1 MKNGIWSEFA
11 EEGLFK
17 TDKTDKWNW
26 QGIKQEK
33 MITAPAID
41 PVDNIN
47 LNGIDGVDGIIDMI
61 KDTIDSGDTEGA
73 KDWLNQLQEH
83 FNEVL

>member
-1 MKNGIWSEFA
+1 MNGIWSEFA
-11 EEGLFK
+11 EEGLNK
-17 TDKTDKWNW
+17 PTRGDDWNW
-26 QGIKQEK
+26 QGIKEVK

-47 LNGIDGVDGIIDMI
+47 INVIDGVDGILEMIIDR
-61 KDTIDSGDTEGA
+61 IDDGDIDGA
-73 KDWLNQLQEH
+73 KDDIRQLQEH

>member
-1 MKNGIWSEFA
+1 MNGIWSEFA
-11 EEGLFK
+11 EEGLNE
-17 TDKTDKWNW
+17 TDN
-26 QGIKQEK
+26 

-73 KDWLNQLQEH
+73 KDWLNQLQDH

>member
-1 MKNGIWSEFA
+1 MNGIWSEFA
-11 EEGLFK
+11 EEGLK
-17 TDKTDKWNW
+17 EDKWNW
-26 QGIKQEK
+26 QGIKEEK
-33 MITAPAID
+33 MITAPA
-41 PVDNIN
+41 VDVDDIN

-73 KDWLNQLQEH
+73 KDWLNQLQDH

>member
-1 MKNGIWSEFA
+1 MNGIWSEFA
-11 EEGLFK
+11 EEGLNK
-17 TDKTDKWNW
+17 PTRGDDWNW
-26 QGIKQEK
+26 QGIKEEK
-33 MITAPAID
+33 MITAPA
-41 PVDNIN
+41 VDVDDIN

-73 KDWLNQLQEH
+73 KDWLNQLQDH

>member
-1 MKNGIWSEFA
+1 MNGIWSEFA
-11 EEGLFK
+11 EEGLNE
-17 TDKTDKWNW
+17 DKWNW

-33 MITAPAID
+33 MITAPA
-41 PVDNIN
+41 VDVDDIN

-73 KDWLNQLQEH
+73 KDWLNQLQDH

>member
-1 MKNGIWSEFA
+1 MNGIYSEFA
-11 EEGLFK
+11 EEGLNK
-17 TDKTDKWNW
+17 KDEVNLIP
-26 QGIKQEK
+26 GS
-33 MITAPAID
+33 MITAPA
-41 PVDNIN
+41 VDADDIN

-73 KDWLNQLQEH
+73 KDWLNQLQQH

>member
-1 MKNGIWSEFA
+1 MNGIWSEFA
-11 EEGLFK
+11 EEGLND
-17 TDKTDKWNW
+17 TD
-26 QGIKQEK
+26 K

-61 KDTIDSGDTEGA
+61 KDTIASGDIEGA

>member
-1 MKNGIWSEFA
+1 MNGIWSEFA
-11 EEGLFK
+11 EEGLNE
-17 TDKTDKWNW
+17 TD
-26 QGIKQEK
+26 I

-47 LNGIDGVDGIIDMI
+47 LNGIDGVDGIIEMI
-61 KDTIDSGDTEGA
+61 KDTIDNGDTEGA
-73 KDWLNQLQEH
+73 KDWLNQLQQH

>member
-1 MKNGIWSEFA
+1 
-11 EEGLFK
+11 
-17 TDKTDKWNW
+17 
-26 QGIKQEK
+26 

>member
-1 MKNGIWSEFA
+1 MNGIWSEFS
-11 EEGLFK
+11 EEGLK
-17 TDKTDKWNW
+17 EDKWNW
-26 QGIKQEK
+26 QGIKEEK
-33 MITAPAID
+33 MITAPA
-41 PVDNIN
+41 VDVDDIN

-73 KDWLNQLQEH
+73 KDWLNQLQDH

>member
-1 MKNGIWSEFA
+1 MNGIWSEFA
-11 EEGLFK
+11 EEGLNNP
-17 TDKTDKWNW
+17 TRGDDWNW
-26 QGIKQEK
+26 QGIKEEK

-61 KDTIDSGDTEGA
+61 KDTIDNGDTEGA
-73 KDWLNQLQEH
+73 KDWLNQLQQH

>member
-1 MKNGIWSEFA
+1 MNGIWSEFA

-26 QGIKQEK
+26 QGIKEEK
-33 MITAPAID
+33 IITAPAID

-47 LNGIDGVDGIIDMI
+47 INGIDGIDGILEMIIDR
-61 KDTIDSGDTEGA
+61 IDDGDVDGA
-73 KDWLNQLQEH
+73 KDDIRQLQEH